1 MRSRNL
7 LWAAV
12 AAGIAMLPVAAL
24 AADGHGRVAPWSVQ
38 VNQVDA
44 GNTNLAPEFK
54 AAIYE
59 NLVTELTKTKEFS
72 AVLRSGDRNA
82 SGVSN
87 LLILKTTVE
96 SFAAGSETK
105 RAVTTVAGAT
115 KLKVRTQLCTQDDQV
130 ILQRVVDGS
139 VRFFGENLRATHN
152 LAHHVANALKRATV
166 SWPPPSRI
174 AQ

>member
-1 MRSRNL
+1 MSQNEKWRPIMRSRNL

-24 AADGHGRVAPWSVQ
+24 PADGHGRVAQWSVQ
-38 VNQVDA
+38 VNQVNA

-82 SGVSN
+82 SDVSN
-87 LLILKTTVE
+87 LLILKT
-96 SFAAGSETK
+96 
-105 RAVTTVAGAT
+105 
-115 KLKVRTQLCTQDDQV
+115 
-130 ILQRVVDGS
+130 
-139 VRFFGENLRATHN
+139 
-152 LAHHVANALKRATV
+152 
-166 SWPPPSRI
+166 
-174 AQ
+174 